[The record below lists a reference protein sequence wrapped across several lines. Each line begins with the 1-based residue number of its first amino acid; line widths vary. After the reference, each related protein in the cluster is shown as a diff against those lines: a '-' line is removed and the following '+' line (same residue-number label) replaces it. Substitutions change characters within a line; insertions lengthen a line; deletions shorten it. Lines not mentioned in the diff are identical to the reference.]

1 MVLPAFLLAIFGFLI
16 MVSGPGCGIYGFK
29 EKTTLPDSI
38 KTVKVNF
45 IENRANYVNPQLSP
59 TLTEKLKQK
68 IINQTRLTQ
77 TNGDDAHYD
86 IKGYISDY
94 SPSTV
99 GITSTNG
106 RSQTSIN
113 RLTVTVHI
121 ILTKQSSDKPP
132 EEFDVSRSFDFSAN
146 KTLQSAEGELLDEM
160 IRNLTDEIFNHIFS
174 AW

>member
-1 MVLPAFLLAIFGFLI
+1 MKKLIVLPAFLLGIFCFLI
-16 MVSGPGCGIYGFK
+16 LVSGPGCSIYGFK

-38 KTVKVNF
+38 KTVRVNF

-86 IKGYISDY
+86 IKGSINDY
-94 SPSTV
+94 SWSTV

-106 RSQTSIN
+106 RSQ
-113 RLTVTVHI
+113 
-121 ILTKQSSDKPP
+121 
-132 EEFDVSRSFDFSAN
+132 
-146 KTLQSAEGELLDEM
+146 
-160 IRNLTDEIFNHIFS
+160 
-174 AW
+174 